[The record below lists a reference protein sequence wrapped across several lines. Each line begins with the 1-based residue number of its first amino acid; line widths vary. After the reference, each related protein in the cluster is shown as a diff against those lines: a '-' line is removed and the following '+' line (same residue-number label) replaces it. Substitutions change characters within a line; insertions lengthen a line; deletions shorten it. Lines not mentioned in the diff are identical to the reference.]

1 MWFKI
6 SHYFI
11 YPVYV
16 GVSLGVIVAGI
27 HHISDAVFLS
37 SAEALANMVTED
49 DLKVGRMYPPLTHL
63 RYVCIIV
70 STFLKVCLSKNV
82 LGPRTLA

>member
-1 MWFKI
+1 MLLCDSKFHTI
-6 SHYFI
+6 FFI
-11 YPVYV
+11 

-63 RYVCIIV
+63 RYVLLYQH
-70 STFLKVCLSKNV
+70 FLKCVCPKMF
-82 LGPRTLA
+82 